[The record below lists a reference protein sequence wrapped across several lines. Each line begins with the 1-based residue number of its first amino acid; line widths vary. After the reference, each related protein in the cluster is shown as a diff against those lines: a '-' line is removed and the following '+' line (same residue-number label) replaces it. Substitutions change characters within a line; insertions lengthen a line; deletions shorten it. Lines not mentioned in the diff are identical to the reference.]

1 VRLATDEQ
9 AARGVS
15 QTVHIYEDNDGNY
28 DGYRIFIERPDKE
41 SDK

>member
-1 VRLATDEQ
+1 MC
-9 AARGVS
+9 
-15 QTVHIYEDNDGNY
+15 DNSIGLY